1 MQSLYSGCEMQVFRG
16 ITERARTRSAITRAA
31 LCIGSCIL
39 LNGCAILGT
48 PSRSDKAWLLDGSLV
63 LSRPVPLV
71 TKALA
76 SNTPTQSEQSSETPA
91 RAVSAEAPQAPSI
104 IISREAKTLTAIRPG
119 EAPLV
124 LKTEGAQYLKEGSF
138 SITQKQENPLWY
150 APKKYFTKRS
160 LTVPEEGSRERF
172 KRAALGS
179 RTIFLNDQ
187 TPIHSGPVWMQEI
200 GGLRVN
206 PSEMSQI
213 YSMISV
219 GTRVEV
225 R

>member
-1 MQSLYSGCEMQVFRG
+1 MQSLYSGCKMQVFRV
-16 ITERARTRSAITRAA
+16 ITRIGSTRTAITRVA
-31 LCIGSCIL
+31 LSIGSCIVL
-39 LNGCAILGT
+39 SGCAMLGA
-48 PSRSDKAWLLDGSLV
+48 PSHSDKAWLLDGSLV
-63 LSRPVPLV
+63 LSRPVPVPTKTLV
-71 TKALA
+71 
-76 SNTPTQSEQSSETPA
+76 SNTSQASQPSPDTAGAGVTVEQPG
-91 RAVSAEAPQAPSI
+91 VPSI

-150 APKKYFTKRS
+150 APRKYFTNRS
-160 LTVPEEGSRERF
+160 MTVPEEGSRERF

-206 PSEMSQI
+206 PGEMSQI